1 MIEQTIYW
9 YSMAEYGLPTG
20 TNSREIWMVFKNVSS
35 NKFEVHKIERDYFS
49 NDWYFSDCDEMV
61 EFISDSFIPIM
72 WTASF
77 EPNVIDTFIKEN
89 YD

>member
-9 YSMAEYGLPTG
+9 YPMEEYGLPTG
-20 TNSREIWMVFKNVSS
+20 MNSREIQMVFKNISS

-72 WTASF
+72 WTDSF
-77 EPNVIDTFIKEN
+77 NNTILKTIIKE
-89 YD
+89 

>member
-9 YSMAEYGLPTG
+9 YSIEEYGLPTG
-20 TNSREIWMVFKNVSS
+20 TNSREILMVFKNILS

-61 EFISDSFIPIM
+61 EFISDSLIPIM
-72 WTASF
+72 WTDSF
-77 EPNVIDTFIKEN
+77 NNTILKTIIKE
-89 YD
+89 

>member
-9 YSMAEYGLPTG
+9 YSIEEYGLPTG
-20 TNSREIWMVFKNVSS
+20 TNSREILMVFKNISF

-72 WTASF
+72 WTDSF
-77 EPNVIDTFIKEN
+77 NNTILKTIIKG
-89 YD
+89 

>member
-9 YSMAEYGLPTG
+9 YSIEEYGLPTG
-20 TNSREIWMVFKNVSS
+20 INSREILMVFKNVSS

-61 EFISDSFIPIM
+61 EFISDSLIPIM
-72 WTASF
+72 WTDSF
-77 EPNVIDTFIKEN
+77 NNTILKTIIKE
-89 YD
+89 

>member
-9 YSMAEYGLPTG
+9 YSIEEYGLPTG
-20 TNSREIWMVFKNVSS
+20 TNSREILMVFKNISS

-61 EFISDSFIPIM
+61 EFISDSLIPIM
-72 WTASF
+72 WTDSF
-77 EPNVIDTFIKEN
+77 NNTILKTIIKE
-89 YD
+89 

>member
-20 TNSREIWMVFKNVSS
+20 TNSREILMVFKNISS

-49 NDWYFSDCDEMV
+49 NDWYFSDCDEIV
-61 EFISDSFIPIM
+61 EFISDSLIPIM
-72 WTASF
+72 WTDSL
-77 EPNVIDTFIKEN
+77 NNTILKTIIKE
-89 YD
+89 

>member
-9 YSMAEYGLPTG
+9 YSIEEYGLPTG
-20 TNSREIWMVFKNVSS
+20 TNSREIRMVFKDVPS

-49 NDWYFSDCDEMV
+49 NDWYFYNCDEMV

-72 WTASF
+72 WTDSF
-77 EPNVIDTFIKEN
+77 NNTILKTIIKE
-89 YD
+89 

>member
-9 YSMAEYGLPTG
+9 YSIEEYGLPTG
-20 TNSREIWMVFKNVSS
+20 TNSREILMVFKNISS
-35 NKFEVHKIERDYFS
+35 NKFEAHKIERDYFS

-72 WTASF
+72 WTDSF
-77 EPNVIDTFIKEN
+77 NNTILKTIIKE
-89 YD
+89 

>member
-9 YSMAEYGLPTG
+9 YPMEEYGLPTG
-20 TNSREIWMVFKNVSS
+20 MSSREIWMVFKNIPS

-49 NDWYFSDCDEMV
+49 NDWYFSGCDEMV

-72 WTASF
+72 WNGSF
-77 EPNVIDTFIKEN
+77 NNTILKTIIKE
-89 YD
+89 

>member
-9 YSMAEYGLPTG
+9 YSIEEYGLPTG
-20 TNSREIWMVFKNVSS
+20 MNSREIWMAFKNISS

-61 EFISDSFIPIM
+61 EFISDSLIPVM
-72 WTASF
+72 WTDSL
-77 EPNVIDTFIKEN
+77 NNTILKTIIKE
-89 YD
+89 

>member
-9 YSMAEYGLPTG
+9 YPMEEYELPTG
-20 TNSREIWMVFKNVSS
+20 RNSREIWMVFKNVSS

-72 WTASF
+72 WTDSV
-77 EPNVIDTFIKEN
+77 NNTILKTIIKE
-89 YD
+89 

>member
-9 YSMAEYGLPTG
+9 YSIEEYGLPTG
-20 TNSREIWMVFKNVSS
+20 TNSREILMVFKNISS

-61 EFISDSFIPIM
+61 EFISDSLIPIV
-72 WTASF
+72 WTDSL
-77 EPNVIDTFIKEN
+77 NNTILKNIIKE
-89 YD
+89 

>member
-9 YSMAEYGLPTG
+9 YSIEEYGLPTG
-20 TNSREIWMVFKNVSS
+20 TNSREILMVFKNISS

-72 WTASF
+72 WTDSF
-77 EPNVIDTFIKEN
+77 NNTILKTIIKE
-89 YD
+89 

>member
-9 YSMAEYGLPTG
+9 YSIEEYGLPTG
-20 TNSREIWMVFKNVSS
+20 MDSRGIWMVFKNVSS
-35 NKFEVHKIERDYFS
+35 NKFEVRKIERDYFS

-72 WTASF
+72 WTDSF
-77 EPNVIDTFIKEN
+77 NNTILKTIIKE
-89 YD
+89 

>member
-9 YSMAEYGLPTG
+9 YSIEEYGLPTG
-20 TNSREIWMVFKNVSS
+20 TNSREILMVFKNISS

-61 EFISDSFIPIM
+61 EFISDSLVPIM
-72 WTASF
+72 WTDSL
-77 EPNVIDTFIKEN
+77 NNTILKTIIKE
-89 YD
+89 